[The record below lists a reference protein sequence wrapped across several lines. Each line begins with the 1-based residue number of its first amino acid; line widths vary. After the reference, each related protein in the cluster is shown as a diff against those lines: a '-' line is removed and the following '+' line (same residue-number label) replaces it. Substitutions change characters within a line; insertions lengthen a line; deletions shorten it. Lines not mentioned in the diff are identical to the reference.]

1 MNDHLLAWR
10 AEAACRRAWPSPREI
25 VVDHWLIR
33 HAGGAT
39 RRTNSVNP
47 LGAEAVDPMSV
58 IEDAR
63 AIYQAQGQA
72 AIFRVVSMVPEM
84 EAPLD
89 RLGFAAEGHTCTLFA
104 ERDNYLAIDMVET
117 ELAEKPTTEWL
128 EASHRLAPRP
138 GGDRRILEELSRII
152 SSPKTYAAT
161 RSDGRIVGVA
171 YGVIHDGLLVVES
184 VVTDA
189 AERGRGFGAKTVGSL
204 MAWAARN
211 GADAACLQVV
221 VDNTPA
227 RALYH
232 KLGFR
237 TEISQY
243 HYRREAL

>member
-10 AEAACRRAWPSPREI
+10 AEEACRRAWPSPREI
-25 VVDHWLIR
+25 VLDHWLIR
-33 HAGGAT
+33 YAGGAT

-47 LGAEAVDPMSV
+47 LSAKVADPIGV
-58 IEDAR
+58 IERAR
-63 AIYQAQGQA
+63 ALYHAQGQA
-72 AIFRVVSMVPEM
+72 TIFRVLSIVPDM

-89 RLGFAAEGHTCTLFA
+89 RLGFVADGHSCTLFL
-104 ERDNYLAIDMVET
+104 ERHDFLRVELGQT
-117 ELAEKPTTEWL
+117 ELMAEPSREWL
-128 EASHRLAPRP
+128 EAKNRMTPLSQ
-138 GGDRRILEELSRII
+138 GDRLIYEQMHGLIG
-152 SSPKTYAAT
+152 SPKAFAAT
-161 RSDGRIVGVA
+161 RSEGRIVAVA
-171 YGVIHDGLLVVES
+171 YGVIHDGLLVLES
-184 VVTDA
+184 VVTDP
-189 AERGRGFGAKTVGSL
+189 AERGRGFGVQTVGSL

-243 HYRREAL
+243 HYRREPR